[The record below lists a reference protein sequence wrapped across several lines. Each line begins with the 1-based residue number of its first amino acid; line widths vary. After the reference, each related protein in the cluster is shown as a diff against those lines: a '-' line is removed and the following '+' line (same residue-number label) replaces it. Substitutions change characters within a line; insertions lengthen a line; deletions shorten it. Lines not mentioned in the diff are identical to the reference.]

1 MDDSFRSNHHVSSNP
16 SLATTAD
23 LQEAH
28 IGPGV
33 LAALPAHLD
42 ALGARRV
49 LVVRDRNATR
59 SSGADEQLATLLADR
74 ICLVEDGF
82 GKLPTA
88 EDAIRVAGAA
98 RALGA
103 EAVVAIGGG
112 VVLDVAKIAAL
123 LAGTDS
129 EFTSL
134 LGTSPHPRTGA
145 VPLIAIPTT
154 AGTGAECTSSAVV
167 YVDARKHSIEGDPI
181 RPRVALVDP
190 TLCHSLPPD
199 QTAATGLDALCQSM
213 ESYWAVESSEPSRRD
228 ALRAVTLAVGAL
240 ERAVRSP
247 DEAARHAMSE
257 AAHLA
262 GRAIDATRT
271 TAPHALSY
279 HLSERYGLAH
289 GFAVALFVP
298 PVIRRLASLSE
309 VDCLDARGPDFV
321 RDRILELAAPFGASS
336 VQGLADAVESL
347 MNACGAPTRL
357 AEVGAR
363 DTEAHA
369 TLIAKV
375 HPQRLANHPQR
386 LTAAAL
392 EQVVAAIA

>member
-1 MDDSFRSNHHVSSNP
+1 VSSHP
-16 SLATTAD
+16 SPAPTAD

-28 IGPGV
+28 VGAGV
-33 LAALPAHLD
+33 LAALPGRLD

-59 SSGADEQLATLLADR
+59 DSGADEQLAALLADR
-74 ICLVEDGF
+74 ICLIEDGF

-103 EAVVAIGGG
+103 DAIVAIGGG
-112 VVLDVAKIAAL
+112 VVLDVAKIAAV
-123 LAGTDS
+123 LAGSDV
-129 EFTSL
+129 EFASL
-134 LGTSPHPRTGA
+134 LGTSLHPESGTI
-145 VPLIAIPTT
+145 PLIAIPTT

-167 YVDARKHSIEGDPI
+167 YVDARKHSIEGTLI

-190 TLCHSLPPD
+190 TLCHSLPRD
-199 QTAATGLDALCQSM
+199 QTAATGLDALCQAV
-213 ESYWAVESSEPSRRD
+213 ESYWAVGSTEASRQD
-228 ALRAVTLAVGAL
+228 ALRAVSLAVGSL

-247 DEAARHAMSE
+247 DEGARHAMSE

-298 PVIRRLASLSE
+298 PVIRRLAHLSE
-309 VDCLDARGPDFV
+309 LDCLDARGPEFV
-321 RDRILELAAPFGASS
+321 RDRILELAAQFGASS
-336 VQGLADAVESL
+336 AEELADAVESL
-347 MNACGAPTRL
+347 MKACDAPTRL

-369 TLIAKV
+369 TLVARV

-386 LTAAAL
+386 LAATDL